1 MSDFSYET
9 ITGEDGW
16 KTAHFS
22 LQGELTI
29 ANAEALR
36 QNLVA
41 ALEECGEL
49 ALDGSTVSEVDL
61 AAMQLLCALHRAAV
75 ARGKTVVLRGIE
87 DGCWPETLAL
97 AGFSRHEGCVHATDK
112 TKCLWCS

>member
-1 MSDFSYET
+1 MIDFSYKT
-9 ITGEDGW
+9 ITGEDGG

-36 QNLVA
+36 QTLVA
-41 ALEECGEL
+41 ALDECGEL
-49 ALDGSTVSEVDL
+49 VVDGSAVSELDL

-75 ARGKTVVLRGIE
+75 ARGKNVVLRGIE
-87 DGCWPETLAL
+87 DGCWPEALAL
-97 AGFSRHEGCVHATDK
+97 AGFSRHEGCAHTTDK